1 VLFSNTVVISPY
13 NGTPTLMFR
22 IANERQNMII
32 EAQLQVYLLI
42 DEVTKEGQFMR
53 RVMEMKM
60 LRQRTPALSLTWTA
74 MHLIDSYSPLYGHD
88 EDSLAAVNAQIQV
101 SLVGID
107 EAVSYT
113 ISARHTYS
121 NQELLFDQRFVD
133 IVVPQPN
140 GDRHI
145 DYRHFHS
152 TVPINGY

>member
-1 VLFSNTVVISPY
+1 
-13 NGTPTLMFR
+13 
-22 IANERQNMII
+22 
-32 EAQLQVYLLI
+32 LI
-42 DEVTKEGQFMR
+42 DR
-53 RVMEMKM
+53 
-60 LRQRTPALSLTWTA
+60 
-74 MHLIDSYSPLYGHD
+74 DSPLYIHD

-113 ISARHTYS
+113 ISARHTYAS
-121 NQELLFDQRFVD
+121 HELLFDQRFVD

-152 TVPINGY
+152 TMEIDRY